1 MTLRARS
8 FRALLLCGIAFG
20 ARQAHADPSTAEL
33 SNARQAFESA
43 VVLEADQKW
52 VEATLK
58 LREALAVKD
67 TPGLRF
73 HLAHCEE
80 QQGLLVEA
88 VLDYDRASELLR
100 QGAKAP
106 DVQKLLVPASAEL
119 KSRIPHI
126 SVEIPSD
133 VQNAVAELDGKA
145 YAPSELAL
153 GTPLNPGPHQLKISG
168 RGRGAF
174 ERSFAL
180 KEGEQIT
187 IRAELPSGPPD
198 GGVSAP
204 STSLSASPAQ
214 PVPSFAPADSSKTA
228 GAGARSS
235 PKLYLLLGESAV
247 TVAGLAL
254 GIGYRLA
261 ESSALDRVQAA
272 QNRIGPNAGACSM
285 PGSSLGSS
293 CVDLRTAIDD
303 HDRDATLST
312 VGFVAAGVGA
322 AALLTTWLVYPSRHG
337 SSSGPSAQPVVAL
350 GRVGLQGRF

>member
-1 MTLRARS
+1 
-8 FRALLLCGIAFG
+8 LLLCSIAFG
-20 ARQAHADPSTAEL
+20 VRQAHADPSAAEI

-43 VVLEADQKW
+43 VALEADQKW

-58 LREALAVKD
+58 LRQALAVKD

-88 VLDYDRASELLR
+88 ALDYDRASELLR

-106 DVQKLLVPASAEL
+106 DVQKLLVPASAAL
-119 KSRIPHI
+119 KPRIPHV

-153 GTPLNPGPHQLKISG
+153 ATALDPGSHQLKISA
-168 RGRGAF
+168 RGRSAF
-174 ERSFAL
+174 ERSFSL
-180 KEGEQIT
+180 KEGEQIS
-187 IRAELPSGPPD
+187 IRAELPSGPPE
-198 GGVSAP
+198 SAVRAP
-204 STSLSASPAQ
+204 GSSLSASPAQ
-214 PVPSFAPADSSKTA
+214 PVPSSAPVDSPKTA
-228 GAGARSS
+228 GTGPGSS

-254 GIGYRLA
+254 GIGYGLA
-261 ESSALDRVQAA
+261 ESSARDRVQAA
-272 QNRIGPNAGACSM
+272 QGRIDQAAQDNTGACST
-285 PGSSLGSS
+285 PGSSLGSA
-293 CVDLRTAIDD
+293 CTDLRTAIDD

-322 AALLTTWLVYPSRHG
+322 AALLTTWLVYPSRR
-337 SSSGPSAQPVVAL
+337 SDSSGPSAQPVVAL
-350 GRVGLQGRF
+350 GRIGLQGRF